1 MKMDIKRIN
10 TLLELKESGYQPKNI
25 KEEIRQ
31 NLIKKLQ
38 NKEETFSGIIGYEE
52 TVIPDVERAL
62 LSKHNILFLG
72 LRGQAKTRM
81 ARQMTEL
88 LDEYIP
94 VITGSDI
101 NDDPFR
107 PISKYARDLINEK
120 GDDTPIEWIHRSQR
134 YGEKLATPDVS
145 VADLI
150 GDIDPIKAANLRLSF
165 ADERV
170 IHYGIIPKSN
180 RGIFVIN
187 ELPDLQARIQV
198 ALFNILEE
206 GDVQIR
212 GFKLRLPLDILFVFT
227 ANPED
232 YTNRGSIVTPLKD
245 RIESQILTHY
255 PKSLENALMI
265 TEQEAD
271 IEDQQ
276 KEIVNISDLV
286 KRLIEQVAFEARA
299 SEFVDKKSGVS
310 ARLTISAFENAVSAA
325 ERRAILNKEKQ
336 TQIWLNDLV
345 GIIPSI
351 TGKIELVYEGEQEG
365 PYQVAMNLLDRAIR
379 SQFVQYFPNPD
390 NLKKRSSRKGESAE
404 VVENP
409 YRSIISWFDKGNH
422 INLFFATTD
431 KAKVIDLY
439 KVDGLHAL
447 VKKYFPKGNEKETAL
462 LMEFVLH
469 GLSSFSIISKKI
481 LESSVEFK
489 DLMGS
494 MLNIQSSTGLDD
506 DEEEDFR

>member
-1 MKMDIKRIN
+1 MNIKHIN
-10 TLLELKESGYQPKNI
+10 TIGELKESGYKPKSI
-25 KEEIRQ
+25 KEEIRT

-38 NKEETFSGIIGYEE
+38 TKEETFTGIIGYEDS
-52 TVIPDVERAL
+52 VIPDVERAL

-94 VITGSDI
+94 FISGSEIT
-101 NDDPFR
+101 DDPLK
-107 PISKYARDLINEK
+107 PISKYARDLILEK
-120 GDDTPIEWIHRSQR
+120 GDGTPIEWMHRSQR

-180 RGIFVIN
+180 RSIFVIN

-232 YTNRGSIVTPLKD
+232 YTNRGAIVTPLKD

-255 PKSLENALMI
+255 PKSLENALAI

-271 IEDQQ
+271 IDEAQ
-276 KEIVNISDLV
+276 KDKVVISDLV

-310 ARLTISAFENAVSAA
+310 ARLTISAFENAMSAA
-325 ERRAILNKEKQ
+325 ERRYIINKEKN
-336 TQIWLNDLV
+336 TQVWISDLI

-365 PYQVAMNLLDRAIR
+365 PFQVAMNLLDKSIR
-379 SQFVQYFPNPD
+379 TQFVQFFPNPD
-390 NLKKRSSRKGESAE
+390 TLKKRAPRKGEAPHA
-404 VVENP
+404 VDNP

-422 INLFFATTD
+422 LNLFFSTND
-431 KAKVIDLY
+431 KEKMNQLY
-439 KVDGLHAL
+439 AVDGLHAL
-447 VKKYFPKGNEKETAL
+447 VKKTFSHAGEREAAL

-469 GLSSFSIISKKI
+469 GLSSFSLISKKI
-481 LESSVEFK
+481 METSIEFK

-494 MLNIQSSTGLDD
+494 MLNIQSSTGFDD
-506 DEEEDFR
+506 LEDEDFN